1 MNTVLGYLGKI
12 LVAIV
17 CYSFVLSIYGYI
29 LYNVVKIMAEVI
41 VNAYKSLKADWA
53 KWLSDKQK

>member
-1 MNTVLGYLGKI
+1 MNTVLENLGKI
-12 LVAIV
+12 LIALV

-29 LYNVVKIMAEVI
+29 LYNVVKIMAAVI
-41 VNAYKSLKADWA
+41 VSAYKSLKADWA

>member
-29 LYNVVKIMAEVI
+29 LYNVVKIMAAVI